1 MKPDAMKQGKPPN
14 QRSRPESHRRRLKR
28 LLKEML
34 EGKVSIHT
42 AAEMARELPALP
54 YRRVVE

>member
-1 MKPDAMKQGKPPN
+1 MKPDKSSNRRP
-14 QRSRPESHRRRLKR
+14 RPESHRRRLKR

-34 EGKVSIHT
+34 EGKVSIRT
-42 AAEMARELPALP
+42 AAEMAKELPALP

>member
-1 MKPDAMKQGKPPN
+1 MRPDAMKPDKSSNRRP
-14 QRSRPESHRRRLKR
+14 RPESHRRRLKR

-34 EGKVSIHT
+34 EGKVSIRT
-42 AAEMARELPALP
+42 AAEMAKELPALP

>member
-1 MKPDAMKQGKPPN
+1 MKPDAMKQDKPSDRRP
-14 QRSRPESHRRRLKR
+14 RPESHRRRLKR

-42 AAEMARELPALP
+42 ATEMARDLPALP